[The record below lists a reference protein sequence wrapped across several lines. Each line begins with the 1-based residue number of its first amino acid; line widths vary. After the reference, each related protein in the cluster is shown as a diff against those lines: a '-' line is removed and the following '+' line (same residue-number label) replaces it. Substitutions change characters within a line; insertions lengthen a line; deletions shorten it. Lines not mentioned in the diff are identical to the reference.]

1 MPHLRR
7 LPLASV
13 YNMRDLGGY
22 AAAGG
27 TTAFGR
33 LWRAD
38 LLGALPDMDISAI
51 LAAGVRTVIDLR
63 GPDECLRVPSSF
75 LDVPGVRYVNVSLL
89 GDTDQLS
96 SRMGMPLHD
105 SFLHSLSIL
114 YSTMLD
120 CNGRRFVQVF
130 EAIFEGLA
138 RGGVAFHCTAG
149 KDRTGVIAAMAL
161 ELCIKGQVGGV
172 ALADFHTRLL
182 KQGTHRGAVGAHD
195 HAAAVCHNGHGEL
208 AVNENVQQSAAV
220 FGELHEVVGLR
231 DKGAVLRDDQGVGAH
246 GGNHIA
252 LLSQPKRCGF
262 GLQSE
267 SQQDRYCHNGQRR
280 RGKMPCA
287 LQKRM
292 FVSQNHTS
300 VSFNGKE
307 RAARGRVPGAFLGHI
322 CPQRGLFTTLYP
334 LSVWKKRKVREGF
347 VNLSVLIFQKNWET
361 DKLGGNAASKRAAG
375 QGKRERGAVLRPFLS
390 KNINGGILRCA
401 RGVFGQ
407 CLRRLSLGEL
417 GRTAGCLEAVLQSSE
432 R

>member
-120 CNGRRFVQVF
+120 CNGHRFVQVF

-161 ELCIKGQVGGV
+161 ELCGV
-172 ALADFHTRLL
+172 ARADIVADY
-182 KQGTHRGAVGAHD
+182 AVTEIHLRPKI
-195 HAAAVCHNGHGEL
+195 AALPED
-208 AVNENVQQSAAV
+208 SP
-220 FGELHEVVGLR
+220 LR
-231 DKGAVLRDDQGVGAH
+231 PKSVLRSTPETIEHFLDHLQETY
-246 GGNHIA
+246 GGTA
-252 LLSQPKRCGF
+252 ACLSSFGF
-262 GLQSE
+262 A
-267 SQQDRYCHNGQRR
+267 QDRLAQ
-280 RGKMPCA
+280 
-287 LQKRM
+287 L
-292 FVSQNHTS
+292 VS
-300 VSFNGKE
+300 
-307 RAARGRVPGAFLGHI
+307 L
-322 CPQRGLFTTLYP
+322 L
-334 LSVWKKRKVREGF
+334 
-347 VNLSVLIFQKNWET
+347 
-361 DKLGGNAASKRAAG
+361 
-375 QGKRERGAVLRPFLS
+375 
-390 KNINGGILRCA
+390 
-401 RGVFGQ
+401 
-407 CLRRLSLGEL
+407 
-417 GRTAGCLEAVLQSSE
+417 LE
-432 R
+432 

>member
-120 CNGRRFVQVF
+120 CNGHRFVQVF

-149 KDRTGVIAAMAL
+149 KDRTDR
-161 ELCIKGQVGGV
+161 K
-172 ALADFHTRLL
+172 
-182 KQGTHRGAVGAHD
+182 
-195 HAAAVCHNGHGEL
+195 
-208 AVNENVQQSAAV
+208 S
-220 FGELHEVVGLR
+220 VV
-231 DKGAVLRDDQGVGAH
+231 
-246 GGNHIA
+246 
-252 LLSQPKRCGF
+252 
-262 GLQSE
+262 
-267 SQQDRYCHNGQRR
+267 
-280 RGKMPCA
+280 
-287 LQKRM
+287 
-292 FVSQNHTS
+292 
-300 VSFNGKE
+300 
-307 RAARGRVPGAFLGHI
+307 
-322 CPQRGLFTTLYP
+322 
-334 LSVWKKRKVREGF
+334 
-347 VNLSVLIFQKNWET
+347 
-361 DKLGGNAASKRAAG
+361 
-375 QGKRERGAVLRPFLS
+375 
-390 KNINGGILRCA
+390 
-401 RGVFGQ
+401 
-407 CLRRLSLGEL
+407 
-417 GRTAGCLEAVLQSSE
+417 
-432 R
+432 